1 MELLLVLVLGGVLA
15 LVMRPL
21 KDWYVVELSDASGA
35 SLEKTAFARLEAAQ
49 QAFDQTLAAK
59 AHAGA
64 ATKIHL
70 WHAEARSRR
79 EALKSNRNDRPAE
92 ALLKSADL

>member
-1 MELLLVLVLGGVLA
+1 MELLLVLVLAGVLA

-21 KDWYVVELSDASGA
+21 KDWYVVELSEASGA
-35 SLEKTAFARLEAAQ
+35 SLEKRAFVRLEAAR

>member
-1 MELLLVLVLGGVLA
+1 MELLLVLVLVGVLA

-35 SLEKTAFARLEAAQ
+35 SLEKRAFVRLEAAQ

-79 EALKSNRNDRPAE
+79 EALKFNRNDRPVE